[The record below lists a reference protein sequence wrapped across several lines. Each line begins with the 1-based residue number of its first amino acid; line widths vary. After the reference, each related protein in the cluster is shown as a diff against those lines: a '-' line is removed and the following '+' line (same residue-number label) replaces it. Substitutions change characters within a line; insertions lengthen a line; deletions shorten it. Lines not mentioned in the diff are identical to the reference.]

1 MSFVYSQYFIIV
13 LLASV
18 LWIFYSYRQNK
29 KFAKWV
35 QDHWF
40 YKLSFYST
48 LSIAMQVFGVILLM
62 LAMLDLRGPEKLIQ
76 SQVSNQKTLILIDTS
91 ASMFVEDVRPNR
103 FEKALLLVKHYV
115 KKSIGQKISIAV
127 FSDFQKTIV
136 PFTDDIDLIEARID
150 SLKDLNLNR
159 GGTSLS
165 LAIQEGVQNFQVAE
179 GGSTGNILVFT
190 DAEETDG
197 GIDLTI
203 PETMSVGIVGIGT
216 RKGGPVPMRND
227 RGEFIRNKTFQGELV
242 VSKLDETFLKKFG
255 EDIPYFKF
263 WIATS
268 YTLPTNDIL
277 NFFNRSHQL
286 KLSKNNYRIRP
297 VEAHKLLI
305 PAMLLLSLGYL
316 LKFFP
321 TYLALCLLLGFNSQ
335 TFAQINSPLTGGV
348 VPGMEDLAKKQGEK
362 KGPVKSEETL
372 DLEKRF
378 ANGELSDEGVNYLAS
393 KLLEDGFVEDSAA
406 LYKENLKEDIKDE
419 NIAHHFNHASAM
431 LQNEKQKA
439 KAIEKYKDLL
449 DYIEKNPK
457 EDYEKIEKTAKL
469 NILKSFKQNQGGGG
483 KGEDDKEKKDQKD
496 KSSEQNKSDGKG
508 DPKDKDEKGKD
519 GKDEKKEQEKPK
531 EDMRRKD
538 EGDKKE
544 SEAEKNARKKKLPA
558 LLKQLM
564 NDDNKLQKRMI
575 DAKTTKRKTSEQ
587 KDW

>member
-1 MSFVYSQYFIIV
+1 
-13 LLASV
+13 
-18 LWIFYSYRQNK
+18 
-29 KFAKWV
+29 
-35 QDHWF
+35 
-40 YKLSFYST
+40 
-48 LSIAMQVFGVILLM
+48 MQVFGVILLM

-362 KGPVKSEETL
+362 KEPVKSEETL